1 MDGEFDREVDDDGW
15 GPLSLQAEWIL
26 KGIGKEDGVVVT
38 AKGREKYADMLQ
50 ELIEG
55 RENERS
61 SLGDLIWAR
70 GKEELAKGE
79 AARKKAALGSIL
91 LRRKYK
97 QAVKKHF
104 RRLARWQTLG
114 VAHRGTEHLT
124 NVNKAAEKGLTGIT
138 PTPNTDMRLF
148 KSAHTHSKTQKD
160 TPTNTKGATPAPP
173 PPATP
178 PSILP
183 PPTAERT
190 NPFSGLHPSAPP
202 PTAPPPKAPPRPP
215 PYHSAQ
221 SGFHRKK
228 LSPTNPFVSTSLYPV
243 ININEGH
250 LKIDIPPTMMPQ
262 QPDPSLT
269 SHIPGHKAPSMASRT
284 SGTTTIDL
292 SDYEDREGNNTYR
305 DMDEDS
311 DSEAE
316 DSEEEEEEDQLD
328 APFGDRQARF
338 LSEFKKELQFKSLP
352 TPDSLPAPEPQ
363 QRSTPRGQ
371 DKTVIPSPNRGPQ
384 SPQSLPCT
392 AQLTVRGTYDPNPTK
407 STLNKILQDTLDVT
421 GAELMRSRVEEELR
435 QEVRDEMLSTMRD
448 EMQRTT
454 RGSTVNYTDNTDAS
468 EAMARPTATLE
479 EQQRM
484 TNEKRVSAPLSHHH
498 FTRSKAMLPPAYPDA
513 ATAHHSS
520 SAFPLVE
527 SSGGH
532 KIYKP
537 FAVSDTQTISDKLPP
552 ISEGGNLWL
561 DKLDC
566 LTKGQD
572 LALGDFRAILALCV
586 TPTELRD
593 IETCAGTISCNDD
606 RQLVTVIRALRNE
619 LRSKYPLPNGPMIP
633 KFSWDKSLSPSEYL
647 AQCKEQWSKCT
658 GVHPSKGQE
667 HWFRD
672 AVIKGVPADV
682 REHLEN
688 SPDLPGSTCLVWERH
703 LKHHLQR
710 AKDRADKEG
719 DDDKDMQRQLM
730 KLQLTQ
736 ARRNITEGK
745 KDRNTD
751 KIMIAAAS
759 NDPQISPDM
768 YPVPQR
774 ADCSPYSPPTD
785 QSQGSWGR
793 GRGARSGGP
802 YRGGGF
808 QGNRRFRNNG
818 PPRQGGYWNQAQ
830 TAPTRNNAC
839 HSCGMNGHW
848 WRECPNYPPNPPQ
861 QHSYPMRGMARGPPP
876 LRQGGP
882 PPQQQQQQQ
891 AHQFPVA
898 VTAWDQTWE
907 AQDAYQYP
915 Q

>member
-38 AKGREKYADMLQ
+38 VKGREKYADMLL

-61 SLGDLIWAR
+61 SLGDLIWAC

-79 AARKKAALGSIL
+79 AARKKAVPGGIL

-97 QAVKKHF
+97 QAIKKHF
-104 RRLARWQTLG
+104 RRLARGQTLG

-124 NVNKAAEKGLTGIT
+124 NEKKAAEKGLTGIT

-160 TPTNTKGATPAPP
+160 KPTNTKGATPAPP

-183 PPTAERT
+183 PPTAEPT

-202 PTAPPPKAPPRPP
+202 PTAPPPKAPPLPP

-250 LKIDIPPTMMPQ
+250 LKIDLPPTMMPQ

-292 SDYEDREGNNTYR
+292 SDYEDREGNDTYR
-305 DMDEDS
+305 DMDENS

-316 DSEEEEEEDQLD
+316 DSEEEEEDQLD

-371 DKTVIPSPNRGPQ
+371 VKTVIPSPNRGSQ
-384 SPQSLPCT
+384 SSQSLPCT

-448 EMQRTT
+448 EMQRTI

-468 EAMARPTATLE
+468 EAMTSQPPSLHTLKSHVTA
-479 EQQRM
+479 
-484 TNEKRVSAPLSHHH
+484 S
-498 FTRSKAMLPPAYPDA
+498 
-513 ATAHHSS
+513 
-520 SAFPLVE
+520 
-527 SSGGH
+527 
-532 KIYKP
+532 I
-537 FAVSDTQTISDKLPP
+537 
-552 ISEGGNLWL
+552 
-561 DKLDC
+561 
-566 LTKGQD
+566 
-572 LALGDFRAILALCV
+572 FR
-586 TPTELRD
+586 
-593 IETCAGTISCNDD
+593 
-606 RQLVTVIRALRNE
+606 
-619 LRSKYPLPNGPMIP
+619 
-633 KFSWDKSLSPSEYL
+633 
-647 AQCKEQWSKCT
+647 
-658 GVHPSKGQE
+658 
-667 HWFRD
+667 
-672 AVIKGVPADV
+672 
-682 REHLEN
+682 
-688 SPDLPGSTCLVWERH
+688 
-703 LKHHLQR
+703 
-710 AKDRADKEG
+710 
-719 DDDKDMQRQLM
+719 
-730 KLQLTQ
+730 
-736 ARRNITEGK
+736 
-745 KDRNTD
+745 
-751 KIMIAAAS
+751 
-759 NDPQISPDM
+759 
-768 YPVPQR
+768 
-774 ADCSPYSPPTD
+774 
-785 QSQGSWGR
+785 
-793 GRGARSGGP
+793 
-802 YRGGGF
+802 
-808 QGNRRFRNNG
+808 
-818 PPRQGGYWNQAQ
+818 
-830 TAPTRNNAC
+830 
-839 HSCGMNGHW
+839 
-848 WRECPNYPPNPPQ
+848 
-861 QHSYPMRGMARGPPP
+861 HSYSTPQL
-876 LRQGGP
+876 LR
-882 PPQQQQQQQ
+882 
-891 AHQFPVA
+891 FPSGRIQWW
-898 VTAWDQTWE
+898 TQNL
-907 AQDAYQYP
+907 
-915 Q
+915 